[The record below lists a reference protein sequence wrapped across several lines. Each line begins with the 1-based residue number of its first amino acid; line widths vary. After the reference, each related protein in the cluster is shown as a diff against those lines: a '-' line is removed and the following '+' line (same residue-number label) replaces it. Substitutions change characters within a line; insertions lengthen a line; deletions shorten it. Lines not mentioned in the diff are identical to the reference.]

1 MKSDEEKTANA
12 SSQIELSRLEPNE
25 YETTVCGLSFFCDP
39 EVFSPKYFKS
49 TEINT
54 EGFPFRQS
62 ETLLEI
68 GPGVGVT
75 AVVAALKQ
83 DNSVTAIE
91 INSAAVA
98 IAKKNATKHGVQNKV
113 RILQGDLFS
122 PLLDGQK
129 FDTIFWDF
137 PFVYTEPNITFE
149 SDFYRAFFD
158 PGYRQI
164 ERFLREAPTWLEP
177 GGRIIVGFGSNGN
190 RNLFDNL
197 ASGLGYSFKEVS
209 RGSIGERGG
218 ISYLLLESQFPKT
231 A

>member
-1 MKSDEEKTANA
+1 MKSNQEKTASA

-54 EGFPFRQS
+54 AGFPFRRG
-62 ETLLEI
+62 EKLLEI

-83 DNSVTAIE
+83 DNDVTAIE
-91 INSAAVA
+91 INSTAVA
-98 IAKKNATKHGVQNKV
+98 IAKKNAAKHGVQGKV

-122 PLLDGQK
+122 PLSGGQK
-129 FDTIFWDF
+129 FDTIYWDF
-137 PFVYTEPNITFE
+137 PFVYADQNIAFE

-164 ERFLREAPTWLEP
+164 EEFLREAPTWLKP
-177 GGRIIVGFGSNGN
+177 NGRIIVGFGSNGD
-190 RNLFDNL
+190 RTLFDDL
-197 ASGLGYSFKEVS
+197 ANGLGYSFKEVS
-209 RGSIGERGG
+209 RGSIEERGG
-218 ISYLLLESQFPKT
+218 IFYLLLESRFPKT